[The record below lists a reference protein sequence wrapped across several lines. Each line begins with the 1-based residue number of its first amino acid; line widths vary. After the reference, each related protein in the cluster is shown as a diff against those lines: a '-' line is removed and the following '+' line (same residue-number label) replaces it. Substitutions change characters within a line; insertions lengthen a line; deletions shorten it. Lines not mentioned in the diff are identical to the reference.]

1 MKCIQFMPQLRRDDR
16 YFYLAIVC
24 SIIGIVVCFFAIF
37 GSVYAVLWKSF
48 YPHGPQITVTNASL
62 TRLDSAA
69 YAENTLD
76 YNLALNFTIRNR
88 NKGVRID
95 YRSIQVIGA
104 DKNYK
109 SVAVSMAPFYQEGK
123 STTVMHALLQLQGKP
138 REMAGVYSID
148 VMFFLRVRYDR
159 VKLFRKIKGS
169 PQIRCKL
176 QVRLSS
182 SNGTSAG
189 GFNPT
194 ECKNVPGNQRY
205 RIRAG

>member
-1 MKCIQFMPQLRRDDR
+1 MKCIQFMPQLRREDR

-24 SIIGIVVCFFAIF
+24 SIIGVVVCFIAVF

-62 TRLDSAA
+62 TRLNSTA
-69 YAENTLD
+69 YAENILD

-88 NKGVRID
+88 NKGVGID

-104 DKNYK
+104 QISYK
-109 SVAVSMAPFYQEGK
+109 SVAASATPFYQEGK
-123 STTVMHALLQLQGKP
+123 NTTVMHALLQLQGEP

-148 VMFFLRVRYDR
+148 VMFLLRVRYDH
-159 VKLFRKIKGS
+159 VKLFKKIKGS

-176 QVRLSS
+176 GVRLSS

-194 ECKNVPGNQRY
+194 ECKSVPRNQRY

>member
-24 SIIGIVVCFFAIF
+24 SIIGVVVCFFAVF
-37 GSVYAVLWKSF
+37 GSVYAVLWRSF
-48 YPHGPQITVTNASL
+48 YPHSPQIAVTNASL
-62 TRLDSAA
+62 TGLNSAA
-69 YAENTLD
+69 YAENSLD

-104 DKNYK
+104 HINDNFA
-109 SVAVSMAPFYQEGK
+109 AVSMAPFYQEGK
-123 STTVMHALLQLQGKP
+123 NTTVMHALLRLEGEP
-138 REMAGVYSID
+138 REIAGVYSID
-148 VMFFLRVRYDR
+148 VIFVLRVRYDR
-159 VKLFRKIKGS
+159 VKLFKKIKGS

-176 QVRLSS
+176 GVRLSG

-194 ECKNVPGNQRY
+194 ECKRVPRNQRY
-205 RIRAG
+205 RILAG